1 MKIIITESQHRILM
15 ESDKTSRIVEKLWL
29 LGHSI
34 EEISDA
40 TSIPFWQV
48 VTILKDYDM
57 EIDCKMVEDII
68 RKLFNKTSVFTKEV
82 ITDEFKFYLSYG
94 SFVGSIEYEYIDKDC
109 VMNGY
114 ATPYWN
120 GECSLPI
127 ENFNYFDKE
136 NEIDHDDDTFRR
148 VKIPERFN
156 SMYELIKWFND
167 EYIKYLIQTIKEFKK
182 EFKI

>member
-1 MKIIITESQHRILM
+1 MKIIITEEQFEDLKNQ
-15 ESDKTSRIVEKLWL
+15 DKMSKMVENLWKQ
-29 LGHSI
+29 GFSMD
-34 EEISDA
+34 EIPDYVPLS
-40 TSIPFWQV
+40 FWQV
-48 VTILKDYDM
+48 VTIIKDYDM

-82 ITDEFKFYLSYG
+82 ITDEFKLYLSYG
-94 SFVGSIEYEYIDKDC
+94 SFEGSIEYEYIDKDC

-182 EFKI
+182 EINL